1 MGRPGPHLFGC
12 SGQHISYCI
21 AVPLERWQTSGASS
35 LRTPHTHKH
44 SAYSWRSRCAQIH
57 PHGKKCSGHILRGVS
72 SPAWHG
78 DAMQPCTRQWHTVST
93 PTSLL
98 LRKRPGA
105 FGIGILSSGVC
116 VADELG
122 RCGMDKLRM
131 WGKQSGPSIK
141 KFSAISNVCSSP

>member
-35 LRTPHTHKH
+35 LRTPHTQ
-44 SAYSWRSRCAQIH
+44 ALRVFLAQPMCADSSTW
-57 PHGKKCSGHILRGVS
+57 KKCSGHILRGVS